1 MFCLSEEYKYRLF
14 ETFFD
19 IPAIVC
25 CARIVDVLDE
35 EVYILYMLLFFHYFI
50 KHCSIITLCCMSI
63 LVNCMAC
70 YNVSATTYTGI
81 ATQKQ
86 TFFLFLFFFKERWDG
101 SVLFWYAFTF
111 YKLKCMLARVW
122 KGNFFPFLC
131 FWISIYLYN
140 NIL

>member
-14 ETFFD
+14 ETYFD

-70 YNVSATTYTGI
+70 YNVSATTYTGRPI

-86 TFFLFLFFFKERWDG
+86 TFFLFLSFFRERWDG
-101 SVLFWYAFTF
+101 SVLF
-111 YKLKCMLARVW
+111 
-122 KGNFFPFLC
+122 
-131 FWISIYLYN
+131 
-140 NIL
+140 